1 MAKGARRGTA
11 VQDRAEETGFDDGF
25 DEPSTKPPGRWA
37 GGRWLVGAGRVVL
50 WVFIAV
56 VIVNGIMIPLRG
68 GFALPAADDAPEQ
81 AETVDYPET
90 AAAAFGLRFAEVY
103 LNTEESGEERL
114 EALAAYVPEGQAAD
128 LELPAESL
136 AAENLTVFA
145 VDVENENNAMVV
157 VRADVNDE
165 PMSLEVP
172 VYSDGDSLV
181 VSGRPALLGAPT
193 RAELPPGASF
203 ETDDAA
209 AQELQSVLP
218 GFFEAYAQEPGHL
231 DRYVEADA
239 SITPLPANSLE
250 FAELSEITVPSQST
264 SGEEDVRRVAAT
276 VEWTLPA
283 PDGSETG
290 QLTQDYLVTVVDSG
304 GEWHVRDIQGSPRSY
319 GE

>member
-1 MAKGARRGTA
+1 MAKDARRGTA
-11 VQDRAEETGFDDGF
+11 VQDRAEETGFDG
-25 DEPSTKPPGRWA
+25 PPTKPPSRWA
-37 GGRWLVGAGRVVL
+37 GGRWLVGLGRVVL

-68 GFALPAADDAPEQ
+68 GFALPAGDDETEQ
-81 AETVDYPET
+81 TESVDYPET

-103 LNTEESGEERL
+103 LNAEESGEERL

-128 LELPAESL
+128 LELSAESL

-145 VDVENENNAMVV
+145 VDVENENNAIVV
-157 VRADVNDE
+157 VRAEVNGE
-165 PMSLEVP
+165 AMSLEVP

-181 VSGRPALLGAPT
+181 VSGRPALMGPPS
-193 RAELPPGASF
+193 RAELPPGSSF

-209 AQELQSVLP
+209 AQELQEVLP

-231 DRYVEADA
+231 DRYVEAQA

-250 FAELSEITVPSQST
+250 FAELSEITVPSQSA

-276 VEWTLPA
+276 VQWALPA
-283 PDGSETG
+283 PDGGDPG